1 MKKRVFAFLLAILLM
16 VPVVSGN
23 VRDVYAEE
31 DVQMEDIDYSYLLDG
46 NALTGY
52 GQAQTRGIY
61 LANGSV
67 SISKYSSTKIAAGGI
82 TNGARI
88 CSMSVSVIVECYK
101 NGGWARVT
109 SWTASRTSDS
119 SVATAK
125 VLTITTGYK
134 YRVRGYHTAYTDAL
148 NTWTNSLQM

>member
-1 MKKRVFAFLLAILLM
+1 MKRRIFACLLAVLFM
-16 VPVVSGN
+16 FPVVSGN
-23 VRDVYAEE
+23 LTQVYAEE
-31 DVQMEDIDYSYLLDG
+31 DVQMEDIDYSYLTDG

-52 GQAQTRGIY
+52 GESQTWGIY

-88 CSMSVSVIVECYK
+88 CSMSVSVIVERYK
-101 NGGWARVT
+101 DGGWARVT
-109 SWTASRTSDS
+109 SWTASKTNDS

-125 VLTITTGYK
+125 VLSITTGYK

>member
-1 MKKRVFAFLLAILLM
+1 MKRRVFACFLAVLLM
-16 VPVVSGN
+16 FPVVSGN
-23 VRDVYAEE
+23 LTQVYAEE

-52 GQAQTRGIY
+52 GESQTWGIY

-82 TNGARI
+82 TNAAKT
-88 CSMSVSVIVECYK
+88 CSLSVSVIVERYK
-101 NGGWARVT
+101 NGGWERVT
-109 SWTASRTSDS
+109 SWTASKTGDVTVMTS
-119 SVATAK
+119 K
-125 VLTITTGYK
+125 VLSITTGYK

-148 NTWTNSLQM
+148 STWTNSLQM